1 MIGSWPARPPAA
13 ALLPVTNSCC
23 VAAVRGNGARAGGG
37 RGFRC
42 ALRIVFARSS
52 YLCSPAACLHLPCAP
67 VAPSARQSL
76 PLRASRSLCEPVA
89 PQLARTG
96 AHWRALARTG
106 ATGAHWRAAGATGAQ
121 LAGAGLAYFSR
132 LLTASVSNCAVEEY
146 VWDDS
151 EGQGLGGKAYSGTVT
166 QCWGSVCSVAGV
178 VSEYSWAIGTT
189 CVERSTTCVPAQRLL
204 RAALQSHLRRRI
216 CV

>member
-1 MIGSWPARPPAA
+1 VSLLFAA
-13 ALLPVTNSCC
+13 MERVQE
-23 VAAVRGNGARAGGG
+23 AVEDFGARSGSSLL
-37 RGFRC
+37 
-42 ALRIVFARSS
+42 ALAIYARQ
-52 YLCSPAACLHLPCAP
+52 LRACIFL
-67 VAPSARQSL
+67 ARQSL
-76 PLRASRSLCEPVA
+76 PLRASRSLCAPVA
-89 PQLARTG
+89 PSASQSPPNWRALARTG
-96 AHWRALARTG
+96 AHWRAAG